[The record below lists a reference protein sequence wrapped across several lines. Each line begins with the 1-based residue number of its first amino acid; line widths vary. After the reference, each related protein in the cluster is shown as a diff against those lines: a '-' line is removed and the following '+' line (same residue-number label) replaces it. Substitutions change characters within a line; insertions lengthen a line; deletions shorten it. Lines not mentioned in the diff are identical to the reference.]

1 MRTQVARTSIDAYY
15 DNSFQETLQPKE
27 AVVMEVFQNR
37 FGSSFSRQELSKITE
52 MPINAVCGRVKS
64 LLLKN
69 ELVVVGTRFDPSTR
83 KSQELLSVPELQGSL
98 F

>member
-69 ELVVVGTRFDPSTR
+69 FSYI
-83 KSQELLSVPELQGSL
+83 LLICS
-98 F
+98 

>member
-15 DNSFQETLQPKE
+15 DNSFQETLEPKE
-27 AVVMEVFQNR
+27 AVLMGVFQNS
-37 FGSSFSRQELSKITE
+37 FGGSFSRQELSKITE
-52 MPINAVCGRVKS
+52 MPINTVCGRVKS

-69 ELVVVGTRFDPSTR
+69 ELIVVGTRFDASTR
-83 KSQELLSVPELQGSL
+83 KSQELLSVPELQGRL